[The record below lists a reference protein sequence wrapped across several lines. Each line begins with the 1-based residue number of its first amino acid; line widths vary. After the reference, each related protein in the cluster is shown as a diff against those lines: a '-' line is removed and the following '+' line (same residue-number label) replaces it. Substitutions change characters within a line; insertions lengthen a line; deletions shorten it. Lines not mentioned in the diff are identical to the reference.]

1 MSAQTTPDLAP
12 SFLLADGEMAGR
24 IREHDWAA
32 TKLGPPDRWSS
43 SLKVMV
49 RMALTTRHPIFIF
62 WGPEHTCFYNDA
74 YSPSLGPEKHPSM
87 LGAPGRE
94 AWHEIW
100 HIIGPQIEFVMR
112 GEGATWHENHLV
124 PFLRNGAMEEVYWT
138 YSYGPIDDE
147 SAPNGVG
154 GVLVVCNETTHQV
167 MAERVLI
174 NERERFAW
182 LFEQAPSF
190 MAFLQGPEHLVELA
204 NPGYMKLIGH
214 RPILGRTIA
223 EALPDAVAQGYLRLL
238 DKVYAS
244 GEAVTAS
251 GARYVYTGFDATEVE
266 RFVDF
271 VYQPIKDLAG
281 HVTGIFVQGVDVTDH
296 LLAIQALS
304 NAQSDLHRSEEQ
316 LRLATDASEVGPWD
330 VDLVSG
336 TLFTA
341 ARVKAMFGV
350 SPDIPLSLA
359 DFFHGLH
366 PDDQAA
372 TTAAFALA
380 MDPVLRSVY
389 DVEHRTVGKEDGII
403 RWIAAKGRALFD
415 EDGRCTRVL
424 GTAIDITR
432 RKTTEASLKESQANL
447 VVAVEALKEAD
458 RNKDLF
464 LATLGHELRNPL
476 ATLRSALTL
485 MERAPGN
492 VAMNVRTRQIM
503 GRQVDQLVRLTD
515 DLLDVSR
522 IRLGKINLRCEVLA
536 LNLVLAQA
544 AESCMPAIELAGQ
557 HLELQIPDSPA
568 LVYGD
573 PARLVQVLGNLI
585 GNASKF
591 TPVGGQIDVVA
602 RLDGR
607 SIVTSVKDSGIGLA
621 AGKLVCVFEPFTQ
634 FDNPAGRSNTGL
646 GIGLALAK
654 QLVEMQGGD
663 IEARSAGIG
672 QGCEFIVRLP
682 LHEAI

>member
-1 MSAQTTPDLAP
+1 
-12 SFLLADGEMAGR
+12 MAGR
-24 IREHDWAA
+24 LREHDWAA

-62 WGPEHTCFYNDA
+62 WGSEHTCFYNDA

-167 MAERVLI
+167 MAERVLV

-251 GARYVYTGFDATEVE
+251 GARYVHTRLDATEVE

-271 VYQPIKDLAG
+271 VYQPI
-281 HVTGIFVQGVDVTDH
+281 
-296 LLAIQALS
+296 
-304 NAQSDLHRSEEQ
+304 
-316 LRLATDASEVGPWD
+316 
-330 VDLVSG
+330 
-336 TLFTA
+336 
-341 ARVKAMFGV
+341 
-350 SPDIPLSLA
+350 
-359 DFFHGLH
+359 
-366 PDDQAA
+366 
-372 TTAAFALA
+372 
-380 MDPVLRSVY
+380 
-389 DVEHRTVGKEDGII
+389 
-403 RWIAAKGRALFD
+403 
-415 EDGRCTRVL
+415 
-424 GTAIDITR
+424 
-432 RKTTEASLKESQANL
+432 
-447 VVAVEALKEAD
+447 
-458 RNKDLF
+458 
-464 LATLGHELRNPL
+464 
-476 ATLRSALTL
+476 
-485 MERAPGN
+485 
-492 VAMNVRTRQIM
+492 
-503 GRQVDQLVRLTD
+503 
-515 DLLDVSR
+515 
-522 IRLGKINLRCEVLA
+522 
-536 LNLVLAQA
+536 
-544 AESCMPAIELAGQ
+544 
-557 HLELQIPDSPA
+557 
-568 LVYGD
+568 
-573 PARLVQVLGNLI
+573 
-585 GNASKF
+585 
-591 TPVGGQIDVVA
+591 
-602 RLDGR
+602 
-607 SIVTSVKDSGIGLA
+607 
-621 AGKLVCVFEPFTQ
+621 
-634 FDNPAGRSNTGL
+634 
-646 GIGLALAK
+646 
-654 QLVEMQGGD
+654 
-663 IEARSAGIG
+663 
-672 QGCEFIVRLP
+672 
-682 LHEAI
+682 